1 MNRADHREHQTV
13 MLVIA
18 SPRQRTGAR
27 MSVEHSG
34 RVVNAAATLTKL
46 GGSIMAPATV
56 AAMADAATRFVD
68 LVQAMDAAGERI
80 AELTHN
86 EAARVT
92 SGASS
97 AVTLAM
103 AGLVTGPAPDDLEV
117 FPHLI
122 GVTRTEV
129 VMLRPQRN
137 AYDYAVRMLGLT
149 IVEAGATAESL
160 DRAISERTCAVL
172 WFAGTQHPAPGL
184 DVAEIVEIAHRHDV
198 PVIVDAAAQIPPVDM
213 LWYYTRDAG
222 VDAVIFSGG
231 KGLRGPQSTGL
242 LLGRRDIIAG
252 ARANAAPNMG
262 IGRSLKVGK
271 EELAAIMAAVEVAVG
286 VDQDELV
293 AGYERVV
300 DRWISALAG
309 IAGVVAARAFP
320 SEAGQPHARLTV
332 TVDPASGI
340 TAADLERTLWNADPR
355 IAVLILGEHT
365 IAMNPQT
372 VAPVE
377 EALVADGLVQALRD
391 LGSR

>member
-1 MNRADHREHQTV
+1 
-13 MLVIA
+13 
-18 SPRQRTGAR
+18 
-27 MSVEHSG
+27 
-34 RVVNAAATLTKL
+34 
-46 GGSIMAPATV
+46 
-56 AAMADAATRFVD
+56 
-68 LVQAMDAAGERI
+68 
-80 AELTHN
+80 
-86 EAARVT
+86 
-92 SGASS
+92 
-97 AVTLAM
+97 
-103 AGLVTGPAPDDLEV
+103 
-117 FPHLI
+117 
-122 GVTRTEV
+122 
-129 VMLRPQRN
+129 
-137 AYDYAVRMLGLT
+137 
-149 IVEAGATAESL
+149 
-160 DRAISERTCAVL
+160 
-172 WFAGTQHPAPGL
+172 
-184 DVAEIVEIAHRHDV
+184 
-198 PVIVDAAAQIPPVDM
+198 
-213 LWYYTRDAG
+213 
-222 VDAVIFSGG
+222 
-231 KGLRGPQSTGL
+231 
-242 LLGRRDIIAG
+242 
-252 ARANAAPNMG
+252 MG

>member
-1 MNRADHREHQTV
+1 M
-13 MLVIA
+13 
-18 SPRQRTGAR
+18 TGA
-27 MSVEHSG
+27 HIG
-34 RVVNAAATLTKL
+34 RIVNAAATLTKL

-56 AAMADAATRFVD
+56 AAMTDAATGFVD
-68 LVQAMDAAGERI
+68 LVEAMDLAGERI

-97 AVTLAM
+97 ALTLAV
-103 AGLVTGPAPDDLEV
+103 AGLVTGPEPDDLEV
-117 FPHLI
+117 FPYLT

-137 AYDYAVRMLGLT
+137 SYDYAVRMLGLQ
-149 IVEAGATAESL
+149 IVEADAAAASL
-160 DRAISERTCAVL
+160 DAAISERTCSVL

-184 DVAEIVEIAHRHDV
+184 DLAEIVAIAHRHDV

-213 LWYYTRDAG
+213 LWHFTRDVG

-252 ARANAAPNMG
+252 AKANAAPNMG
-262 IGRSLKVGK
+262 IGRSMKIGK
-271 EELAAIMAAVEVAVG
+271 EELAAVVVAVETAVG
-286 VDQDELV
+286 VDQAELL

-300 DRWISALAG
+300 DSWIASLQG
-309 IAGVVAARAFP
+309 IPGVEVERAFP
-320 SEAGQPHARLTV
+320 SEAGQPHSRVKLRL
-332 TVDPASGI
+332 DPASTM
-340 TAADLERTLWNADPR
+340 TARRLEQALWDADPR
-355 IAVLILGEHT
+355 IAVLALDEHT

-372 VAPVE
+372 VEPDE
-377 EALVADGLVQALRD
+377 ETLVSDGLVRALSE
-391 LGSR
+391 LGFG